1 MHGASQTQSARSEE
15 HIDDVDSQLGVQQDV
30 LIQPWSSTDLRSQK
44 SADASLQSAAQ
55 QIRRSPSSSSV
66 SAIHPLQ
73 NNFIG
78 TNDQDVL
85 HTLSAPSG
93 PHLPSSPAYL
103 RNGQHTVESPVLQ
116 NTTHTSHGSINNF
129 NLRPR
134 TNLPV
139 FGTTSILAAHY
150 GIPTRLPPIPRVNA
164 TSSTTHNRPPV
175 PRFDE
180 SVSSTSTSYQYQQ
193 PVSDDNGFP
202 QFHTVMAD
210 YLKRFN
216 EENGSG
222 GSAAPSSP
230 AKAPAQPESTAE
242 EATQNISNA
251 LFGKF
256 FGAMH
261 DVEQLTHR
269 RASGSAG
276 GTNDFTSPM
285 FADWNDYLT
294 SPFIDDET
302 PFESFLDTPA
312 APNMPDFFQSPA
324 VAGMTI
330 GEESFEGMPLVAQ
343 PNSTGYADGPNDFA
357 KMTLENGIPPPPSA
371 TDSGSASPVK
381 PPVPNFD
388 NLYTM
393 SPSTPA
399 LEPPSTQ
406 TSPLINDVSTNSSN
420 LDVAGRRKKVP
431 TGTRKNVTPESLIPV
446 DAPTQ
451 VRNYTAPS
459 ATSRKPVPAAWARK
473 RARSAAFDEEDEL
486 AGSDGG
492 NIEAPLND
500 VEAEAIAAKRRQ
512 NTLAARR
519 SRKRKLEYQR
529 ELEDG
534 IESARRERDM
544 WKERAMMLRTLLI
557 QHGQPDPFMD
567 MRV

>member
-1 MHGASQTQSARSEE
+1 MHVASQSQSARSEE
-15 HIDDVDSQLGVQQDV
+15 HIDDVDAQLGVQQDV

-44 SADASLQSAAQ
+44 SADATLQSAATQ
-55 QIRRSPSSSSV
+55 NRRSASSPSV

-73 NNFIG
+73 NNFIS
-78 TNDQDVL
+78 TNGQDVL
-85 HTLSAPSG
+85 HTLSASSG
-93 PHLPSSPAYL
+93 PRLPSSPAYFH
-103 RNGQHTVESPVLQ
+103 NGQYTVESPVLQ
-116 NTTHTSHGSINNF
+116 NPTHTSHGSINNS

-139 FGTTSILAAHY
+139 FGTTSTLAAHY

-180 SVSSTSTSYQYQQ
+180 SVPSTSTSYQHQQ
-193 PVSDDNGFP
+193 PVSDDNGFF
-202 QFHTVMAD
+202 QFDTVMAD
-210 YLKRFN
+210 YLKRLN

-230 AKAPAQPESTAE
+230 AKASAQLEPSAE
-242 EATQNISNA
+242 EAAQNISNA
-251 LFGKF
+251 LFGEF
-256 FGAMH
+256 FGAVH
-261 DVEQLTHR
+261 YIEQVTHR

-276 GTNDFTSPM
+276 GTNDFTSPI
-285 FADWNDYLT
+285 FTDWNDYLT

-312 APNMPDFFQSPA
+312 APNMPDCFQSPA

-357 KMTLENGIPPPPSA
+357 KMSLENGMPPPPSA

-399 LEPPSTQ
+399 LEPSSTQ
-406 TSPLINDVSTNSSN
+406 TSPLINDVSNSAN
-420 LDVAGRRKKVP
+420 LNATGRRKKTP
-431 TGTRKNVTPESLIPV
+431 TGTRKNITPESLIPV

-459 ATSRKPVPAAWARK
+459 ATSRKPVPAVWARK
-473 RARSAAFDEEDEL
+473 RARSVAFDEEDEL
-486 AGSDGG
+486 AGSDAG

-500 VEAEAIAAKRRQ
+500 AEAEAIAAKRRQ

-529 ELEDG
+529 ELEEG

-544 WKERAMMLRTLLI
+544 WKERAMMLRTLLM
-557 QHGQPDPFMD
+557 QHGQPDPFVD